1 MLSRVLLVEDAAPFR
16 AMVASFLKRF
26 RFEVHEA
33 SSQASARLMLPTIKP
48 EILLLDLE
56 LEDRE
61 SFNFLREAAEQK
73 VPTIILSARSAV
85 DDRLKAF
92 QLGAED
98 YMVKPLSLPELR
110 LRMRRLAG
118 IPAIN
123 CPNKIIDFGAF
134 VLDLER
140 RCVRLGC
147 EHIIKLSEAELLLAR
162 LFISAGDK
170 VLTREMIARG
180 ALGRRFGEHSRA
192 VDMLVSKLRR
202 KLDPTGRA
210 SMIWAVRGEGYRFAG
225 RRALQERLTEDLQSH
240 G

>member
-1 MLSRVLLVEDAAPFR
+1 LLALSAAGGRDLASTSSRSSCATSECIRARLLRSTEGTSAGSDAAKKGARGF
-16 AMVASFLKRF
+16 AVVASRT
-26 RFEVHEA
+26 
-33 SSQASARLMLPTIKP
+33 LPFP
-48 EILLLDLE
+48 
-56 LEDRE
+56 
-61 SFNFLREAAEQK
+61 
-73 VPTIILSARSAV
+73 VPLA
-85 DDRLKAF
+85 
-92 QLGAED
+92 
-98 YMVKPLSLPELR
+98 

-170 VLTREMIARG
+170 VLTREMIARE